1 MSADNGPVPSTSR
14 TRAPASVGL
23 HDESP
28 PPNPGTAPGGRG
40 ARTERRGERR
50 ADAEPPDESPAGGP
64 AAAPA
69 DRGARLARLG
79 DRIAELSARIQ
90 AATYELLVLIRE
102 FDEQEGWDGCLT
114 CAHWLSWRAGLSP
127 GAAREHVRVARA
139 LGELPRLSD
148 AMRRGK
154 VSYSKVRAVTRVAT
168 PENEQSLLDV
178 ALAGTAAH
186 VERIARAWR
195 RIDRNVEQ
203 AEERRQQASRGLRTW
218 VDEDGMVVVRG
229 RLMPEVGAVLRR
241 ALEAAC
247 DRARRAPA
255 PDGVGEKE
263 AAAAPAGPEKEVAAA
278 PAGGEKEAAAA
289 PAGPEKEA
297 AAAPAG
303 GDREAAAESSSAP
316 AGVEEP
322 TLAQRQADAIGTVAE
337 AALAGGL
344 DRGTAGDRYQVVL
357 HVDAEALAE
366 RPDVPAGTSGGAA
379 CESEARTGADR
390 VPAGTSGGMASGPEA
405 RAGGDRVPA
414 GTSGDAGSGPEARAG
429 GDRVPA
435 GTSGGMASGPEARAD
450 GDRVPAG
457 TSGGVASG
465 PEARADGDRVPAGTS
480 GDAGSGPEARA
491 GGDRVPAGTPA
502 ATHAAAGGPG
512 DGSPMHTPSRAGRA
526 RHSRRHRTAGPC
538 PGVWPTTPASD
549 TAASE
554 PSGAHARRSGPA
566 RGGRRPPT
574 STSTPSAAKAAGR
587 QTALD
592 EAGGIHVSAETAR
605 RMACDAAT
613 VTMRHGPGGEILD
626 VGRRT
631 RTISPALRRA
641 LAARDRQCRFPGCGN
656 ARCDVHH
663 LEHWADGG
671 RTALDNLVLLCRR
684 HHRAVHEE
692 GFRVTVDADGGV
704 QFVGPDGRPL
714 PEAPPAP
721 AWAGPAL
728 QPTND
733 GLSAAGIEIGAD
745 TGTPSWR
752 GERLD
757 LDYAMSVLWRPRR
770 EPPAE

>member
-1 MSADNGPVPSTSR
+1 MSADNGPAPSTSR
-14 TRAPASVGL
+14 TYPPASVGL
-23 HDESP
+23 PDESP
-28 PPNPGTAPGGRG
+28 PPNPERG

-50 ADAEPPDESPAGGP
+50 AGAEPPDESPP
-64 AAAPA
+64 REPTTAPG

-102 FDEQEGWDGCLT
+102 FDERDGWHGCLS
-114 CAHWLSWRAGLSP
+114 CAEWLSWRAGLSL

-139 LGELPRLSD
+139 LGELPKLSD

-168 PENEQSLLDV
+168 PENEQTLLDV

-203 AEERRQQASRGLRTW
+203 AEERRREASRELRTW

-229 RLMPEVGAVLRR
+229 RLTPEVGAVLRR

-247 DRARRAPA
+247 DQARRAPA
-255 PDGVGEKE
+255 SDGGREEEAADAPAGAEKE
-263 AAAAPAGPEKEVAAA
+263 AAAAPAS
-278 PAGGEKEAAAA
+278 
-289 PAGPEKEA
+289 PEKEA
-297 AAAPAG
+297 AAAPASPEKEAAAAPAC
-303 GDREAAAESSSAP
+303 GDREAAASSGAP
-316 AGVEEP
+316 AGVEEL

-366 RPDVPAGTSGGAA
+366 PRDVPAGTSGCAA
-379 CESEARTGADR
+379 SGSEAW
-390 VPAGTSGGMASGPEA
+390 
-405 RAGGDRVPA
+405 AGG
-414 GTSGDAGSGPEARAG
+414 E
-429 GDRVPA
+429 
-435 GTSGGMASGPEARAD
+435 
-450 GDRVPAG
+450 
-457 TSGGVASG
+457 
-465 PEARADGDRVPAGTS
+465 
-480 GDAGSGPEARA
+480 
-491 GGDRVPAGTPA
+491 RVPAGTPA
-502 ATHAAAGGPG
+502 TAHAAAGGPG
-512 DGSPMHTPSRAGRA
+512 DGSPMHTPNRAGRA
-526 RHSRRHRTAGPC
+526 RHSRRPRTYGPC
-538 PGVWPTTPASD
+538 PGARPTTPASD

-554 PSGAHARRSGPA
+554 PTTAASEPSAAHARRSGPA
-566 RGGRRPPT
+566 RCARRPPT
-574 STSTPSAAKAAGR
+574 SASTPSAAPPAGC
-587 QTALD
+587 QTVLD

-613 VTMRHGPGGEILD
+613 VSMRHGPGGEILD

-656 ARCDVHH
+656 VRCDVHH

-692 GFRVTVDADGGV
+692 GFRVTLDADGGV

-733 GLSAAGIEIGAD
+733 GLAAAGIEIGAD

-752 GERLD
+752 GEPLD
-757 LDYAMSVLWRPRR
+757 LGYAMSVLWRPRR